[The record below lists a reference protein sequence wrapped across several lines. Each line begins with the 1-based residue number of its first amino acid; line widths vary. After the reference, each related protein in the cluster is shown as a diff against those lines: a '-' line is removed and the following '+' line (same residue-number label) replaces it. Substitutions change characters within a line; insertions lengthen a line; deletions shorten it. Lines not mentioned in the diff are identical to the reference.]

1 MWYAQYIDKIK
12 KEKKQKKLR
21 RCHIDFIA
29 LKEEIIRGGG
39 G

>member
-12 KEKKQKKLR
+12 KQKNLR

-39 G
+39 GG